1 MKKQLSFLALAL
13 AILFVMPSCSLHS
26 QPKGVKNISGS
37 ELLKVKKEQ
46 SAIVIDVRTP
56 SEVSQGYIDG
66 ADQFLDYNGGVF
78 SQEIKKLDKS
88 KTYIIY
94 CRSGGRSANASGEMA
109 AMGFKKVYNVEG
121 GISSY
126 TGKIKKP

>member
-1 MKKQLSFLALAL
+1 MKKQLSFLTLAL
-13 AILFVMPSCSLHS
+13 AVLFMLPSCNLLS
-26 QPKGVKNISGS
+26 QPKGVKNISGT

-46 SAIVIDVRTP
+46 NAIVIDVRTP
-56 SEVSQGYIDG
+56 SEVSQGYIYGTDK
-66 ADQFLDYNGGVF
+66 FMDYNGGVF
-78 SQEIKKLDKS
+78 SEEIKKLDKS

-94 CRSGGRSANASGEMA
+94 CRSGGRSANASAEMA

>member
-109 AMGFKKVYNVEG
+109 AMGFKNVYNVEG